1 MGADPT
7 GAHTPTEGLAKTF
20 GFLVVR
26 LVEVYLTNDANYN
39 IGPGVKGAGVGEGEL
54 GEGLEEGL
62 EGGIVKGG
70 WKG

>member
-1 MGADPT
+1 M
-7 GAHTPTEGLAKTF
+7 
-20 GFLVVR
+20 R
-26 LVEVYLTNDANYN
+26 LIEVYLTNDANYN